1 MENTNFWHN
10 VNKILPISLG
20 DFFAGIIFLFGLY
33 LTSFVSYDVFHT
45 LVELFSVIIAFGIFI
60 VIWNARSFLDNHFL
74 LFLGIAY
81 VFISLIDIAHTF
93 AYQGVGIL
101 TFFDPTSNLAT
112 QLWIAAR
119 YIQALSLLI
128 APIFLTRK
136 INIRLVSGIFSLVVI
151 SVFVSIFYL
160 KIFPTA
166 YIDGVGLTLFKKISE
181 YIISLILI
189 GSAVFLFKKRRTL
202 NVKVFYLIFASI
214 IFTIASELSFTTYL
228 GVFDFSNMLG
238 HLFKIVSFLLIYKT
252 IVEFGVRNPL
262 SYIFRSLEQN
272 AETLRASELKFRSL
286 SEKLEKTVTD
296 LKIVQL
302 SMDNAFAHIIITDKN
317 GRILYANKSAEKITG
332 FSKEEMMNNTPSLWG
347 KQMPQSFYKNLWKT
361 IKDEKKNFA
370 GEILNK
376 RKNGDLYTAE
386 IRVASVLDD
395 NNEVKFFV
403 ALERDITEQKEID
416 RAKTEFISLAAHQLR
431 TPLSTISITTEM
443 LLKDIVGDTSKENKK
458 YLKNIFTQ
466 VKGMTEMIEVF
477 LNVSR
482 IEMGKF
488 PVKTEPL
495 KLYDVI
501 ENVVKGLATQIN
513 NKKINLKKNYKK
525 TLPILDLDKNV
536 MKIIMENLL
545 SNAIKYSEKEGK
557 IILGV
562 EEKGD
567 NIIIEVK
574 DNGIGI
580 PEKEQYRIFTKL
592 FRAQNTSQIKSEGSG
607 LGLYLVKN
615 LAEQSGYSFSFI
627 SKENEGAAFTISIPK
642 TTVK

>member
-386 IRVASVLDD
+386 IRVAPVLDD